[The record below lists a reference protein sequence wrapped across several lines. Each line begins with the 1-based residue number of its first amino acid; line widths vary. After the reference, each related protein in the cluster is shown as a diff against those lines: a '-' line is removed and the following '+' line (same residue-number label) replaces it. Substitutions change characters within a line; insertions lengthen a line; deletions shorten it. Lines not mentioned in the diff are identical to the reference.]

1 MEYRFTLIPGD
12 GIGPEVTA
20 ATREV
25 LRAAGL
31 RIEWEIHDAGQLAV
45 EKTGSPLPD
54 AVLDSIRHN
63 RIALKGPVTTPVGKG
78 FSSVNVG
85 LRKALNLYACLR
97 PVRSLPGVPS
107 PWKDVDLVII
117 RENTEGLYSG
127 LEHVVAPG
135 VAVAVK
141 IITREASRAIARFAF
156 EHAKAEGRH
165 RVTITHKASV
175 MRLTDGLFID
185 TALEVAA
192 DYPFIRTDAL
202 EVDNVALQLAQDPS
216 AFDVLLLENLFGD
229 IVSDLGAGLVGGLG
243 LVPGANIGDTAAV
256 FEAVHGSAPDIAGK
270 GRANPIALMLSAAMM
285 LHHIGERRQAARI
298 RESIESVLAA
308 GRTLTPDLG
317 GTAST
322 MDVAAAVADA
332 LPRA

>member
-31 RIEWEIHDAGQLAV
+31 RIEWEIHDAGQVAV
-45 EKTGSPLPD
+45 EQTGSPLPD
-54 AVLDSIRHN
+54 AVLDSIRRN

-97 PVRSLPGVPS
+97 PVRSLPGVAS
-107 PWKDVDLVII
+107 PWRDVDLVII

-165 RVTITHKASV
+165 RVTIAHKASV
-175 MRLTDGLFID
+175 MRLGDGLFID
-185 TALEVAA
+185 TVREVAA
-192 DYPFIRTDAL
+192 DYPFIVTDAV

-285 LHHIGERRQAARI
+285 LHHIGERRQATRI
-298 RESIESVLAA
+298 RESIATVLAA

-317 GTAST
+317 GSAST
-322 MDVAAAVADA
+322 MDVAAAIADA
-332 LPRA
+332 LPRT